1 MVWIDFAIL
10 GVIGLSSLI
19 SLVRGFVKEAVSL
32 GVWIAAF
39 FISSYFYLDVAALL
53 TNISDD
59 WIRKGVAVAALFI
72 VTLIIGGLVNY
83 VIGQLVTRTGLSGTD
98 KMLGLVFGALRG
110 VLIVAAVLFCVD
122 TFTPFSNSEWWT
134 SSILIPEFKVVI
146 VWFFEFLKSNSS
158 FLTT

>member
-32 GVWIAAF
+32 AVWIAAF

-59 WIRKGVAVAALFI
+59 WIRKGIAVAALFI

-83 VIGQLVTRTGLSGTD
+83 VISQLVTRTGLSGTD

-110 VLIVAAVLFCVD
+110 VLIVAAALFCID
-122 TFTPFSNSEWWT
+122 TFTPFSSSDWWT